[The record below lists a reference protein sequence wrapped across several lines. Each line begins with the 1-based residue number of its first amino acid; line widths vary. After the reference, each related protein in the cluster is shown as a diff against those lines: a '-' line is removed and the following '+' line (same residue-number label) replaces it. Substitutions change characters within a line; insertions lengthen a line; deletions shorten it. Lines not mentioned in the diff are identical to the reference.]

1 MEMKQAK
8 RQAKTKQSRRQNK
21 KQEMSKKFD
30 VSAGDIV
37 QLTLKTGEKF
47 KAIVMPKQIANVLLV
62 KLDNGYNVG
71 FGFDEIKSINKI
83 GKIKLEQFPEKQV
96 KQNEALVDVTFV
108 MTGGTIASRV
118 DYTTGAVS
126 SLMKPS
132 QLFSV
137 IPGLEKVVNVKQVVM
152 PFLELSENI
161 TAEHWKKL
169 AKIIAEQKTKAV
181 IVAHGTD
188 TLHYTASALAFMLH
202 DIPKVVVFV
211 YAQRSSD
218 RPSTDAVLNVLCAAN
233 FASYAVKNN
242 INGVFVVG
250 HASMNDDYCFV
261 LPAVKTRKMHTS
273 RRDTFRPI
281 NALPLAKVWPD
292 KIEIVDSKALE
303 FYKQEKHGKLH
314 AHFNDKVA
322 LIKWHPNADPDIIH
336 YYVKK
341 NYKGIVIEA
350 TGFGHVCIKGKT
362 SWLNALK
369 KAIDNGIIVV
379 FAAQTIYGRLNSYVY
394 ATARKISKLGVV
406 YAEDML
412 SETAYV
418 KLGWLLGMKLKQDK
432 IKQLLLHNFAGEI
445 SNTSIINTFL
455 Y

>member
-1 MEMKQAK
+1 MK
-8 RQAKTKQSRRQNK
+8 NK
-21 KQEMSKKFD
+21 AKKFN
-30 VSAGDIV
+30 VSPGELV
-37 QLTLKTGEKF
+37 ELKLATGEKF
-47 KAIVMPKQIANVLLV
+47 KAIVLPNQLDNVLLV

-71 FGFDEIKSINKI
+71 FGFDEIKQIKKLSKV
-83 GKIKLEQFPEKQV
+83 KLEQFPEQKV
-96 KQNEALVDVTFV
+96 RHNTSLIDAVFI

-137 IPGLEKVVNVKQVVM
+137 IPGLDKIINIKKVIV

-161 TAEHWKKL
+161 TAEHWKKF
-169 AKIIAEQKTKAV
+169 AKIIAEQKTKA
-181 IVAHGTD
+181 IIIAHGTD

-233 FASYAVKNN
+233 FASYAVKND
-242 INGVFVVG
+242 IKGVFVVG
-250 HASMNDDYCFV
+250 HTSMNDDCCFV

-281 NALPLAKVWPD
+281 NALPLARVWPD
-292 KIEIVDSKALE
+292 KIEVVDSKALE
-303 FYKQEKHGKLH
+303 FYKQEKRGKLH
-314 AHFNDKVA
+314 VHFNDKVA
-322 LIKWHPNADPDIIH
+322 LIKWHPNADPDIIE

-341 NYKGIVIEA
+341 DYKGIVIEA

-369 KAIDNGIIVV
+369 KAIDRGVIVM
-379 FAAQTIYGRLNSYVY
+379 FTAQTIYGRLNSYVY
-394 ATARKISKLGVV
+394 ATARKIAELGVV

-412 SETAYV
+412 SEVAYV
-418 KLGWLLGMKLKQDK
+418 KLGWLLGKKLKRDK

-445 SNTSIINTFL
+445 SNTSIANTFL